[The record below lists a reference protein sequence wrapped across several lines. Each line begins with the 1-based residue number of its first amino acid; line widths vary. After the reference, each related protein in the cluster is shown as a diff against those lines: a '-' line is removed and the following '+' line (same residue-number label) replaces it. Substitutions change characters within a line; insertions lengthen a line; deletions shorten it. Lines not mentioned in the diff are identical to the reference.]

1 MKSYKNLKAESVS
14 LDKVRDYWKGK
25 NIPQLWYS
33 DIDPGSIS
41 FYNNIRKQRFELY
54 YPYLKDS
61 AEFKYHEGEKILE
74 SNNGLDDFGKLLH
87 NAWITKKKL
96 SKNISTTK
104 IDEIYDY
111 VLKQGA
117 LGGKLLGAGGGGF
130 FLFYM
135 KHELQKNFL
144 KKNQKL
150 INVPFK
156 FSDEGTEIIH
166 KN

>member
-14 LDKVRDYWKGK
+14 LDKVKDYWKGK

-74 SNNGLDDFGKLLH
+74 VGGLGLMPILIIQKGEQINGG
-87 NAWITKKKL
+87 
-96 SKNISTTK
+96 
-104 IDEIYDY
+104 
-111 VLKQGA
+111 
-117 LGGKLLGAGGGGF
+117 
-130 FLFYM
+130 
-135 KHELQKNFL
+135 ELN
-144 KKNQKL
+144 
-150 INVPFK
+150 
-156 FSDEGTEIIH
+156 
-166 KN
+166 